1 MPAIT
6 NRFDFA
12 FYFDVQDG
20 NPNGD
25 PDAGNMPRQDP
36 ETNHGLVTDVCLKRK
51 VRDYVLAAHGGE
63 APHAIYVTEGSV
75 LNDKH
80 TRGWSEGAG
89 KEPPAD
95 KAKAE
100 RGDINTV
107 RNWMCSTYFDVRTFG
122 AVMDT
127 DVRAGQVRGP
137 VQLTLARSIE
147 PILVSEHAITRIAV
161 TNVKDLA
168 KERTIGR
175 KFTVPYALYV
185 AHGFISPLMAAK
197 SGFSEDDLALLWR
210 ALAGM
215 FDLDRSAARGMMA
228 ARGLYVFR
236 HEGALGNAPAADL
249 FDRITVERAEGIAVP
264 RQFRDYR
271 LTVNREGLPRGV
283 KLLEPL
289 KDAYS
294 AAA

>member
-1 MPAIT
+1 VPTIAK
-6 NRFDFA
+6 RYDFA

-36 ETNHGLVTDVCLKRK
+36 ETNHGLVTDVALKRK

-63 APHAIYVTEGSV
+63 APHAIYVSEGSV

-80 TRGWSEGAG
+80 TLGWTEGAR

-95 KAKAE
+95 KSKAE

-107 RNWMCSTYFDVRTFG
+107 RDWMCATYFDVRTFG

-127 DVRAGQVRGP
+127 EVRAGQVRGA
-137 VQLTLARSIE
+137 VQFTAARSIE
-147 PILVSEHAITRIAV
+147 PILVSEHAITRVAV
-161 TNVKDLA
+161 TNAKDLA

-175 KFTVPYALYV
+175 KYTVPYALYV

-197 SGFSEDDLALLWR
+197 SGFSADDLALLWQ

-228 ARGLYVFR
+228 TRGLFVFQ
-236 HEGALGNAPAADL
+236 HESPLGNAPAADL
-249 FDRITVERAEGIAVP
+249 FDRITVERTEGVAVP
-264 RQFRDYR
+264 RHFRDYR
-271 LTVNREGLPRGV
+271 LAVNREGLPRGV
-283 KLLEPL
+283 ELIEPL
-289 KDAYS
+289 KDAFS